1 MSGAPGGREILISAM
16 KMGFWPS
23 NKTRLTGRAEVHDLE
38 LDELE
43 GAVRVEGDGVRLVGA
58 VGGDT
63 GHGQPL
69 ARVLK

>member
-1 MSGAPGGREILISAM
+1 M

-23 NKTRLTGRAEVHDLE
+23 NKTRLAGRAEVHDLE

-43 GAVRVEGDGVRLVGA
+43 GAIRVEGDGVRLVGA

-63 GHGQPL
+63 VGTASL
-69 ARVLK
+69 SS

>member
-1 MSGAPGGREILISAM
+1 MEIVISAM
-16 KMGFWPS
+16 KMGFWLS
-23 NKTRLTGRAEVHDLE
+23 NKTRLAGRAEVHDLE

-63 GHGQPL
+63 GHGQPHQH
-69 ARVLK
+69 ARVFK